1 MGMLREYEDEGESEQ
16 VDTCE
21 LCGKDYGG
29 SLSNK
34 RAHESSAKHIARLA
48 AGGMITEAANEE
60 EYDEDNT
67 EVEDEGGDEA
77 KEKEERKNGARL
89 CKLGDIF
96 EGKPPQAVAFDTSFC
111 LCLWDLRKRER
122 PLRKKCRKFEQ
133 AFRKKKTIEGYVS
146 PWVLNETLHLYRK
159 VSTQVRLHDLE
170 KILKTLQQLSN
181 FSHSEKEE
189 ATADAFAIMTE
200 ALRMHGE
207 YGFSIT
213 DACIIA
219 DACAQNITDFITNDK
234 TWRKVPGITLWWF

>member
-1 MGMLREYEDEGESEQ
+1 
-16 VDTCE
+16 
-21 LCGKDYGG
+21 
-29 SLSNK
+29 
-34 RAHESSAKHIARLA
+34 
-48 AGGMITEAANEE
+48 
-60 EYDEDNT
+60 
-67 EVEDEGGDEA
+67 
-77 KEKEERKNGARL
+77 
-89 CKLGDIF
+89 
-96 EGKPPQAVAFDTSFC
+96 
-111 LCLWDLRKRER
+111 
-122 PLRKKCRKFEQ
+122 
-133 AFRKKKTIEGYVS
+133 
-146 PWVLNETLHLYRK
+146 VLNETLHLYRK

-189 ATADAFAIMTE
+189 ATSDAFAIMTE